1 MRNIVTLALF
11 AFILGSPL
19 TALAENTLTAD
30 QLLKATQQAISEAA
44 NEDPDMAKSISGF
57 RVTTVGPN
65 ASVTVEMNADGMRM
79 SSKYLCA
86 PRGETMTCRP
96 QQ

>member
-1 MRNIVTLALF
+1 MRTLFTLALF
-11 AFILGSPL
+11 ASLLSSPL
-19 TALAENTLTAD
+19 AALAENTLTTD
-30 QLLKATQQAISEAA
+30 QLLKATQQALSEAA

-57 RVTTVGPN
+57 RVTTVASN

-79 SSKYLCA
+79 SSKYLCM
-86 PRGETMTCRP
+86 PRGETMTCRL